1 KSAVLNFVFFVM
13 LKNKIE
19 QSAAQS
25 CLRKKLSLS
34 EILTDRAFE
43 NRRSRYKELGKKV
56 PQAYRVYVE
65 DTFLPYD
72 AVIARIF
79 SKEETGLY
87 YYGARYL
94 DPKYS
99 RWLSGDPALNDYM
112 AGSSV
117 GQGGIYNTVN
127 FNVYH
132 YGGNNPIKYVD
143 PNGMF
148 LEVNDN
154 GDGTY
159 TVYGGEVNSDK
170 NIYIMKDG
178 KRSGDVIGQMLT
190 EYSFFDDDA
199 LVKGAVIDT
208 NDMSGSD
215 FLNDIEKNTP
225 DLFSYMYNARNGE
238 KYDFKD
244 IEKGDRKGNDLNK
257 HRHRGMQLGTDK
269 NGNKL
274 FGTVRDVG
282 NYTAGYVAGKNG
294 LYWGRQDLVL
304 ISINL

>member
-1 KSAVLNFVFFVM
+1 
-13 LKNKIE
+13 
-19 QSAAQS
+19 
-25 CLRKKLSLS
+25 
-34 EILTDRAFE
+34 
-43 NRRSRYKELGKKV
+43 
-56 PQAYRVYVE
+56 
-65 DTFLPYD
+65 
-72 AVIARIF
+72 
-79 SKEETGLY
+79 
-87 YYGARYL
+87 
-94 DPKYS
+94 
-99 RWLSGDPALNDYM
+99 
-112 AGSSV
+112 
-117 GQGGIYNTVN
+117 
-127 FNVYH
+127 
-132 YGGNNPIKYVD
+132 GNNPIKYVD

-159 TVYGGEVNSDK
+159 TVYGGEANSDK

-178 KRSGDVIGQMLT
+178 KRSGDVLGQMLT

-274 FGTVRDVG
+274 FGTARDVG

-294 LYWGRQDLVL
+294 LYWGEARLGFDFYQSLKSKKICTEGPASQAAQRLGYGIGWNTPKGRAIRGYRDKRDATLRFY
-304 ISINL
+304 